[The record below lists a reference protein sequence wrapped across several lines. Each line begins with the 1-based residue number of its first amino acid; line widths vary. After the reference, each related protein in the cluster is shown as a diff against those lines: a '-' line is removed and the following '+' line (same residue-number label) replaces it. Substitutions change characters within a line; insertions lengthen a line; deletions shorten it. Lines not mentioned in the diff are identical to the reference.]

1 MTERSSK
8 SCRRLRAVSRD
19 ERGAIVVF
27 MVVSLAVMMGAT
39 GLAVDLGRGY
49 VERVRLSRAVDAAA
63 LSAARVLRQGQG
75 AATTEAN
82 AIARSNGIVNGTS
95 GVTTSI
101 AFGVNALG
109 ENTVTYTATRLVP
122 TIFMRFLGQTQI
134 DIGVAATSAIPPVD
148 LVLVLDQSGSL
159 GTAGAWDDLQAAATT
174 FVQQFDDLIDQVA
187 LVSFQ
192 TRANT
197 WNPLAPNFT
206 TPIVN
211 QIALLNS
218 AGWTNTGEAIRLG
231 GLELSGPAARPN
243 AAKVVVFFTDGR
255 PTAFRGVFGLPGL
268 EQDRIGVH
276 NQLPS
281 ARVRG
286 YINNPD
292 GIPMSGSPSID
303 GCNNVVVCFGMVDAD
318 FRNFSYNNGLIE
330 ADAVRA
336 QGHFVYSIGLGD
348 PSLGPEWQPDLDY
361 LMRIA
366 NEGGVSDPAQP
377 QGQMFFAPSAADL
390 ATVFNQVANALLVR
404 LAS

>member
-1 MTERSSK
+1 MTVRSS
-8 SCRRLRAVSRD
+8 RLRGRLGAAARD
-19 ERGAIVVF
+19 EGGAIVVF

-49 VERVRLSRAVDAAA
+49 VERVRLSRAVDSAA
-63 LSAARVLRQGQG
+63 LSAARILRQGQA
-75 AATTEAN
+75 AATFEAD
-82 AIARSNGIVNGTS
+82 AIARSNGVVNGVE

-101 AFGVNALG
+101 SFGVNEQG
-109 ENTVTYTATRLVP
+109 ENTITYTATRVMP

-206 TPIVN
+206 SPIVN
-211 QIALLNS
+211 QIALLSS
-218 AGWTNTGEAIRLG
+218 AGWTNTGEALRLG
-231 GLELSGPAARPN
+231 GLELVGPAARPN

-255 PTAFRGVFGLPGL
+255 PTAFRGVFGDPGL

-281 ARVRG
+281 TNIRG
-286 YINNPD
+286 YINDPD
-292 GIPMSGSPSID
+292 GISMTGGPTLSDCI
-303 GCNNVVVCFGMVDAD
+303 NVPVCFGMVDAD

-330 ADAVRA
+330 SDLIRA
-336 QGHFVYSIGLGD
+336 QGHFIYSIGLGD
-348 PSLGPEWQPDLDY
+348 PSLGPQWQPDLDY
-361 LMRIA
+361 LKMIA
-366 NEGGVSDPAQP
+366 NEGGISDPAQP
-377 QGQMFFAPSAADL
+377 WGQMFFAPSAADL
-390 ATVFNQVANALLVR
+390 ASVFNQVANALLVR